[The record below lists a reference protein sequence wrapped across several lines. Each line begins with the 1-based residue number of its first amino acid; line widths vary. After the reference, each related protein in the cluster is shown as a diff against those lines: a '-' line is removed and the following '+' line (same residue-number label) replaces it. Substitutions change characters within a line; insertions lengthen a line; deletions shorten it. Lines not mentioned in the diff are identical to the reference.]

1 MGVLLGPSHAEEV
14 AMEMPTALVLAG
26 DPGFDW
32 EEWQRLISGPY
43 FRVYTNDDVLGVEI
57 SSGFKNVIAVAVGL
71 CDGLGM
77 GDNTRGTVLTR
88 GMAELGRITVALGGR
103 QETCFGLAGIG
114 DMITTSIS
122 RHSRNRNFGEAIAMG
137 REDPVAILAGSKQ
150 VVEGFYMTQA
160 ALKLGEKFGIEL
172 PIVKAVH
179 EVLFEAKAPMKAIR
193 DLMSRVP
200 RSEADAER

>member
-1 MGVLLGPSHAEEV
+1 VVLSGA
-14 AMEMPTALVLAG
+14 
-26 DPGFDW
+26 DGFDW
-32 EEWQRLISGPY
+32 EEWQRLIAGPY
-43 FRVYTNDDVLGVEI
+43 FRVYTNDDTLGVEI

-77 GDNTRGTVLTR
+77 GDNTRGTLLTR
-88 GMAELGRITVALGGR
+88 GMAELARITTALGGKA
-103 QETCFGLAGIG
+103 ETCYGLAGIG

-122 RHSRNRNFGEAIAMG
+122 RHSRNRNFGEAVALG
-137 REDPVAILAGSKQ
+137 KEDPAAILAHSRQ
-150 VVEGFYMTQA
+150 VVEGFYMTPA

-179 EVLFEAKAPMKAIR
+179 EVLFKGKAPIRAIR

-200 RSEADAER
+200 RSEADPER